1 VRFRRWEMPDEPLPR
16 HPYRDSAIFHLVLA
30 GLIVLVAWATAG
42 NLGRAVGFAVGFFV
56 IATAWSWWRW
66 RERLI
71 EEQRR
76 AERGRG
82 MSRAARRGT
91 R

>member
-1 VRFRRWEMPDEPLPR
+1 VRVRRWDVPDEPLPE

-42 NLGRAVGFAVGFFV
+42 DLGRAVGFAVGFFV
-56 IATAWSWWRW
+56 LATAWSWWRW
-66 RERLI
+66 RQRLREER
-71 EEQRR
+71 RR
-76 AERGRG
+76 AESRRGL
-82 MSRAARRGT
+82 SRAARRET